1 MATIGNVVVSVFASD
16 KGLKKS
22 LLKAQRSIKKFANN
36 AIKTLKK
43 ISVGLTVGAG
53 AAITAITVMVNKYAA
68 EIDKLAKTSSK
79 LGITVKSLQKLQYQ
93 AELSGV
99 GAVKSNKAFNK
110 MITVIADASNGLS
123 TAKRAF
129 DKLGLSVDH
138 IKSLSADKQLY
149 AIAEAM
155 KNVGNQTEKIGIA
168 KDIFGAGATDFLNLL
183 NSNLNET
190 GKEFDSLGIS
200 ITQAGA
206 KMVESYN
213 DSKTKLS
220 AIFSGFGLQLTA
232 QLAAPFKMLIGWI
245 TKLAQ
250 EMGGMD
256 KLANKF
262 ATVFIKGIAAIIKGG
277 AEIFKFINKVKIV
290 IAELSGA
297 WLEAA
302 KVMAKV
308 KLDFKKAEKI
318 ELEIKVNDSE
328 LAELRKTFV
337 GLNSTINKD
346 VDNKVKQL
354 IGSLGAGGSGSG
366 GGGGV
371 LVQPST
377 IPGNAANDGVLIN
390 KKHAAALTT
399 ATEKTKQFAEAAT
412 QAAQALAPTKAAA
425 SKATSNVFNGDFGK
439 SKSKGLNPGLSG
451 SSQPGLGKSGT
462 VGSIQDY
469 INQSKAGKKMQEMR
483 QGGAFSGQ
491 AKGAAYMEAQKSQ
504 KVSIE
509 LTTDT
514 GKVAGEIFAQPSFVS
529 SLKSFNSR
537 QTNQAARQVAN

>member
-1 MATIGNVVVSVFASD
+1 
-16 KGLKKS
+16 
-22 LLKAQRSIKKFANN
+22 KAQRSIKKFANN

-93 AELSGV
+93 AELSGL
-99 GAVKSNKAFNK
+99 GAVKFNKAFNK
-110 MITVIADASNGLS
+110 MTTVIADASNGLS

-129 DKLGLSVDH
+129 EKLGLNVEY
-138 IKSLSADKQLY
+138 IKSLSADEQFY

-155 KNVGNQTEKIGIA
+155 KNVSNQTEKLGIA
-168 KDIFGAGATDFLNLL
+168 KDIFGAGATGILNTL
-183 NSNLNET
+183 NSDLRAT

-206 KMVESYN
+206 KMVETFN
-213 DSKTKLS
+213 DRKAALS
-220 AIFSGFGLQLTA
+220 HIFSGFGLQLTA
-232 QLAAPFKMLIGWI
+232 QLAEPFTKLIEFI
-245 TKLAQ
+245 TKTVK
-250 EMGGMD
+250 EMGGMEVAAKNFAKFIISGIKSSVSAVQTLIKAFVKLENLMLHIENL
-256 KLANKF
+256 KLAP
-262 ATVFIKGIAAIIKGG
+262 AVLAEGIASQVSGTPGLVGDNTQKAFDNTNKIAKNNADLKDNSAIK
-277 AEIFKFINKVKIV
+277 
-290 IAELSGA
+290 
-297 WLEAA
+297 
-302 KVMAKV
+302 
-308 KLDFKKAEKI
+308 KLDGLLAS
-318 ELEIKVNDSE
+318 LNDS
-328 LAELRKTFV
+328 V
-337 GLNSTINKD
+337 
-346 VDNKVKQL
+346 
-354 IGSLGAGGSGSG
+354 GGSGSG